1 MCTCRPII
9 LSVTLRGIVFI
20 VAYVQVTVGEDFK
33 AEGGFLVG
41 WREMTEVKVVD
52 WGFGYCDR

>member
-9 LSVTLRGIVFI
+9 LPVAFWGVVFI
-20 VAYVQVTVGEDFK
+20 MAAVQVAVGEYFK
-33 AEGGFLVG
+33 TEGGFLVAR
-41 WREMTEVKVVD
+41 REKAEVKVVG